1 MTYCRLT
8 AGNTCTLNAYLISA
22 WKTHPNRGHYQND
35 FWIFQ
40 PVLEA
45 FLILWICSLKRKKLQ
60 KWGKKFKNFRMPPSL
75 LQLLSF
81 VPHLLFFSSSHLIFE
96 TKKILYKKKMIKNLE
111 NETTLRACQQ
121 THTHNTVAFRIQI
134 KNIHS
139 KYTVFYILS
148 ELEV

>member
-1 MTYCRLT
+1 MHTECLFNKCLK
-8 AGNTCTLNAYLISA
+8 NTPKSRALSEWLLNFS
-22 WKTHPNRGHYQND
+22 TRFRSFPNFVNMFTEKGK
-35 FWIFQ
+35 
-40 PVLEA
+40 A
-45 FLILWICSLKRKKLQ
+45 SKM
-60 KWGKKFKNFRMPPSL
+60 GKKFKNFRMPPSL

>member
-1 MTYCRLT
+1 MHTECLFNKCLK
-8 AGNTCTLNAYLISA
+8 NTPKSRALSEWLLNFS
-22 WKTHPNRGHYQND
+22 TRFRSFPNFVN
-35 FWIFQ
+35 IFT
-40 PVLEA
+40 
-45 FLILWICSLKRKKLQ
+45 KKE
-60 KWGKKFKNFRMPPSL
+60 KASKMGKKFKNFRMPPSL

-81 VPHLLFFSSSHLIFE
+81 VPHLLFFFLI
-96 TKKILYKKKMIKNLE
+96 TPYLWNQKNTLQKKMIKNLE

-139 KYTVFYILS
+139 KYTVFYVLS